1 MRRKDREVTD
11 LREIIAI
18 MSRCDS
24 CSLALFDKDYPYVIP
39 ICFSAEISLSF
50 AAEVLDGKI
59 VLYFHCATEG
69 HKIDLIK
76 RDPRAAFSM
85 SCSHELILSG
95 DSGTMRYESVCGN
108 GRIEI
113 VGDAE
118 KVFCLRAIMEKY
130 AGLMGRQWSDDALKA
145 VTVLK
150 LTVANISGKRNKG

>member
-39 ICFSAEISLSF
+39 LCF
-50 AAEVLDGKI
+50 AAEVSGGKI